1 MSISWSPLEKMP
13 WLSDTIDQFCV
24 ELDKHLKH
32 RLWQILNVQV
42 FLYIWP
48 MFYIKSNFFLEW
60 EMTLDDQWS
69 FKMLVTILVPALNS
83 LELMITL
90 TIYVLKHRF

>member
-13 WLSDTIDQFCV
+13 RLSDTIDQFCV
-24 ELDKHLKH
+24 EPDKHLKH

-42 FLYIWP
+42 FLYIWQ

-60 EMTLDDQWS
+60 EMTPDDQWS
-69 FKMLVTILVPALNS
+69 FKMLVTMLVPALNS